1 MKYKFF
7 CIFFLIN
14 LFNHFNHFYSQ
25 DCKILG
31 ETEPFSFVV
40 IQGSSLNTISNEL
53 GEFELN
59 KLLPGVYNI
68 EISAVGFKKKII
80 YEVETTISR
89 PAYITANLQPLSFN
103 LNEAEIVTDQNKNP
117 EESPLSVRSIGANE
131 IKRNPGGGRDIS
143 KALRSLPGVV
153 SIPSFRNDLVIR
165 GGAPN
170 ENRFFIDGIEIPTIN
185 HFSTQGSSGGAVGMI
200 NVDLIKNVEL
210 NTGAFPA
217 NRMNALSSVLDF
229 QFIDPRTDEW
239 TTNAVVGTSD
249 LGVTVEGPTSEK
261 SSLVLNARRSYLQFL
276 FKALNLPFLP
286 TYNDMQYKWVNRVN
300 DDTKITLLGI
310 GAIDDF
316 ALNSNIEGGN
326 AILDYLEVQ
335 KQWNYTQGFRLDK
348 YGEKGVWTFI
358 LSRNHLNNRAFKHI
372 DNDETQD
379 LTKNYISEE
388 IENKIRIE
396 RKRFWN
402 RVKVKTGFNLD
413 ISRHKI
419 DNEETI
425 YDFQSN
431 SLDSIDF
438 KSDIRIPR
446 FGGYTQASTSF
457 LDSRFNVSF
466 GLRTDAA
473 ILSYDSDLP
482 KNTLISFSP
491 RLSLSYSFA
500 PEWSFNAN
508 GGIYN
513 QLPSLTILGYSTAN
527 RNTAKFTECTQLV
540 AGVKKDF
547 TKTNTSVSLEGF
559 YKNYDNAPM
568 SINYGVALANLGAD
582 FGVVGNE
589 SVSYESNGLSYGS
602 EFFLQQKLYKGMYGL
617 LSYTWFRSFYEDSES
632 NLIASSWD
640 SRHVVSLTGGKK
652 FNNGLEIGAR
662 FVFSGGLPYTPY
674 LSQSFLVENWN
685 VFNRPILDYSEINT
699 LRLKAFNQ
707 FDIRLDKRFFFK
719 KWTMDVFVEV
729 QNLFGSDIPTIPQID
744 VDRDQYGNPIDVD
757 GDGVYNYEILEISN
771 SAILPALGLI
781 IEL

>member
-200 NVDLIKNVEL
+200 NVDLVKNVEL

-229 QFIDPRTDEW
+229 QFIDPRIDEW
-239 TTNAVVGTSD
+239 TSNAVVGTSD
-249 LGVTVEGPTSEK
+249 LGVTVEGPTGEK

-286 TYNDMQYKWVNRVN
+286 TYNDMQYKWVNRVS

-316 ALNSNIEGGN
+316 ALNTNIEGGN

-335 KQWNYTQGFRLDK
+335 RQWNYTQGFRLDQ
-348 YGEKGVWTFI
+348 YGDKGIWSFI
-358 LSRNHLNNRAFKHI
+358 MSRNHLNNRAFKHI
-372 DNDETQD
+372 DNDENQD
-379 LTKNYISEE
+379 LSKNYVSEE
-388 IENKIRIE
+388 MENKIRIE
-396 RKRFWN
+396 RKQFLP
-402 RVKVKTGFNLD
+402 RVKFSSGLNID
-413 ISRHKI
+413 ISKHSI
-419 DNEETI
+419 DNQEFI
-425 YDFQSN
+425 YNFQSN
-431 SLDSIDF
+431 SLDTIDF
-438 KSDIRIPR
+438 NSEIRIPR

-457 LDSRFNVSF
+457 LDSRIMISLGFRAD
-466 GLRTDAA
+466 LA
-473 ILSYDSDLP
+473 ILSPDSVLP
-482 KNTLISFSP
+482 NNTIYSFSP
-491 RLSLSYSFA
+491 RLSVSYVFA
-500 PEWSFNAN
+500 PEWTFNAN
-508 GGIYN
+508 AGIYN
-513 QLPSLTILGYSTAN
+513 QLPSLTILGYSKEN
-527 RNTAKFTECTQLV
+527 RLGAVYTECKQVVT
-540 AGVKKDF
+540 GVKKEF
-547 TKTNTSVSLEGF
+547 KKSNTTVSFEGF
-559 YKNYDNAPM
+559 YKIYDDTPM

-589 SVSYESNGLSYGS
+589 DVSFDGKGVAYGT
-602 EFFLQQKLYKGMYGL
+602 EFFLQQKLHKGMYGL
-617 LSYTWFRSFYEDSES
+617 LSYTWFRSFYED
-632 NLIASSWD
+632 IVSSWD
-640 SRHVVSLTGGKK
+640 SQHVVSMTGGKK
-652 FNNGLEIGAR
+652 FNNGFELGAR

-674 LSQSFLVENWN
+674 LESSFTVDNWDI
-685 VFNRPILDYSEINT
+685 FNRPILDYSAINSM
-699 LRLKAFNQ
+699 RLKAYHQ
-707 FDIRLDKRFFFK
+707 LDVRVDKRFFFK
-719 KWTMDVFVEV
+719 KWTMDIFVEV
-729 QNLFGSDIPTIPQID
+729 QNLFGSNIPTIPQFD
-744 VDRDQYGNPIDVD
+744 VERDQNGYPIDSD
-757 GDGVYNYEILEISN
+757 GDGIYNYEPIENSN

-781 IEL
+781 IEI

>member
-1 MKYKFF
+1 MRIVFF
-7 CIFFLIN
+7 ISFIVFPFFL
-14 LFNHFNHFYSQ
+14 FSQ

-31 ETEPFSFVV
+31 KTEPFSFVI
-40 IQGSSLNTISNEL
+40 IQGSSLNTTSNEL

-59 KLLPGVYNI
+59 RLPPGLYNI
-68 EISAVGFKKKII
+68 EISALGFEKKIV
-80 YEVETTISR
+80 YEVETTRSR
-89 PAYITANLQPLSFN
+89 PAYVTAKLQPLAFN
-103 LNEAEIVTDQNKNP
+103 LNEAEIITDQSQNP

-249 LGVTVEGPTSEK
+249 LGVTVEGPTGEK

-286 TYNDMQYKWVNRVN
+286 TYNDMQYKWVNRVS

-335 KQWNYTQGFRLDK
+335 RQWNYTQGFRLDQ
-348 YGEKGVWTFI
+348 YGDKGVWSFI

-372 DNDETQD
+372 DNDENQE
-379 LTKNYISEE
+379 LTKNYVSEE
-388 IENKIRIE
+388 LENKLRIE
-396 RKRFWN
+396 RKQFWN
-402 RVKVKTGFNLD
+402 RVKFSSGFNID
-413 ISRHKI
+413 ISRHSV
-419 DNEETI
+419 DNQEFI
-425 YDFQSN
+425 YNFQSN
-431 SLDSIDF
+431 LLDTIDF
-438 KSDIRIPR
+438 NSDIRIPR
-446 FGGYTQASTSF
+446 FGGYTQASTSC
-457 LDSRFNVSF
+457 LDSRIIISLGVRAD
-466 GLRTDAA
+466 GA
-473 ILSYDSDLP
+473 ILNTDSVLP
-482 KNTLISFSP
+482 KNTVFSFSP
-491 RLSLSYSFA
+491 RLSLSYAFS
-500 PEWSFNAN
+500 PEWTFNAN
-508 GGIYN
+508 AGIYN
-513 QLPSLTILGYSTAN
+513 QLPSLTILGHSKEN
-527 RNTAKFTECTQLV
+527 RVGAVYTECTQIV
-540 AGVKKDF
+540 TGVKKEI
-547 TKTNTSVSLEGF
+547 KKSNTTVSVEGF
-559 YKNYDNAPM
+559 YKIYDHAPM

-589 SVSYESNGLSYGS
+589 DVSFDGNGIAYGT
-602 EFFLQQKLYKGMYGL
+602 EFFLQQKLHKGMYGL
-617 LSYTWFRSFYEDSES
+617 FSYTWFRSFYEDSES
-632 NLIASSWD
+632 NCISSSWD
-640 SRHVVSLTGGKK
+640 SQHVVSMTGGKK
-652 FNNGLEIGAR
+652 FNNGFELGAR

-674 LSQSFLVENWN
+674 LESSFTVDNWS
-685 VFNRPILDYSEINT
+685 VFNRPILDYSAINT
-699 LRLKAFNQ
+699 ERLQAYHQ
-707 FDIRLDKRFFFK
+707 LDVRVDKRFFFK
-719 KWTMDVFVEV
+719 KWTMDIFVEV
-729 QNLFGSDIPTIPQID
+729 QNLFGSNIPTIPQFD
-744 VDRDQYGNPIDVD
+744 VERDQYGIPIDSD
-757 GDGVYNYEILEISN
+757 GDGIYNYEPIENSN

-781 IEL
+781 IEI

>member
-1 MKYKFF
+1 MKKVFLLYFLVCPFLFF
-7 CIFFLIN
+7 
-14 LFNHFNHFYSQ
+14 SQ

-31 ETEPFSFVV
+31 KTEPFSFVI
-40 IQGSSLNTISNEL
+40 IQGSTVNTTSNEL

-59 KLLPGVYNI
+59 KLFPGVYNV
-68 EISAVGFKKKII
+68 EISALGFEKNVV
-80 YEVETTISR
+80 YEVETTRSR
-89 PAYITANLQPLSFN
+89 PAYITAKLQPLAFN
-103 LNEAEIVTDQNKNP
+103 LNEAEIITNQSKNP

-249 LGVTVEGPTSEK
+249 LGVTVEGPTGEK

-286 TYNDMQYKWVNRVN
+286 TYNDIQYKWVNRLS

-316 ALNSNIEGGN
+316 ALNTSIEGDN
-326 AILDYLEVQ
+326 AIAILDYLEVQ
-335 KQWNYTQGFRLDK
+335 RQWNYTQGFRLDQ
-348 YGEKGVWTFI
+348 YGDKGVWSFI

-372 DNDETQD
+372 DNDENLD
-379 LTKNYISEE
+379 LTKNYESEE
-388 IENKIRIE
+388 LENKIRIE
-396 RKRFWN
+396 RKQFWN
-402 RVKVKTGFNLD
+402 RVKFSSGLNID
-413 ISRHKI
+413 ISNHSI
-419 DNEETI
+419 ENQEFI
-425 YDFQSN
+425 YNYQSN
-431 SLDSIDF
+431 SLDTIDF
-438 KSDIRIPR
+438 NSDIRIPR
-446 FGGYTQASTSF
+446 FGVYSQSSTSF
-457 LDSRFNVSF
+457 LDSRIIISV
-466 GLRTDAA
+466 GIRADIA
-473 ILSYDSDLP
+473 ILSPDSILP
-482 KNTLISFSP
+482 NNTMHSFSP
-491 RLSLSYSFA
+491 RLSVSYAFA

-508 GGIYN
+508 AGIYN
-513 QLPSLTILGYSTAN
+513 QLPSLTILGFSKEN
-527 RNTAKFTECTQLV
+527 RLGAVYTECQQVVT
-540 AGVKKDF
+540 GIKKEF
-547 TKTNTSVSLEGF
+547 KKSNTTVSVEGF
-559 YKNYDNAPM
+559 YKIYDDAPK

-589 SVSYESNGLSYGS
+589 DVSFDGKGITYGI

-617 LSYTWFRSFYEDSES
+617 LSYTWFRSFYEDSYS
-632 NLIASSWD
+632 TLIPSSWD
-640 SRHVVSLTGGKK
+640 SRNVVSLTGGKR

-662 FVFSGGLPYTPY
+662 FVFSGGLPFTPY
-674 LSQSFLVENWN
+674 LESSFTLDNWD
-685 VFNRPILDYSEINT
+685 VFNRPIFNYNAINSERLQAYHQLD
-699 LRLKAFNQ
+699 LRV
-707 FDIRLDKRFFFK
+707 DKRFFFK
-719 KWTMDVFVEV
+719 KWTLDLFVEV
-729 QNLFGSDIPTIPQID
+729 QNLFGSNIPTLPQVD
-744 VDRDQYGNPIDVD
+744 VQRNLNGNPVDRD
-757 GDGVYNYEILEISN
+757 GDGVYKYYTIENSN

-781 IEL
+781 IEI